1 MTNQTTVRRTLLLS
15 LRPRFAQAILS
26 GAKTV
31 ELRRRPVIAP
41 PQTPIILYASS
52 PTMAIVGTARLREV
66 QTLTP
71 NAAWSQHRRSLA
83 LTRLEFDAYLDGSVY
98 AYLLILHRVCT
109 LDEPLTLREL
119 RQEGPFQ
126 PPQSFRYIAPSD
138 PAPVRHLIPTP
149 GRGTGEQRENAR
161 PETVRR
167 PTTRRGISSAS
178 VPAKTSP
185 NGVDRQSVI
194 FKIADS

>member
-1 MTNQTTVRRTLLLS
+1 MTNHRTLLLS
-15 LRPRFAQAILS
+15 LRPRFAEAILS

-31 ELRRRPVIAP
+31 ELRRRPVNAP

-71 NAAWSQHRRSLA
+71 DAAWSQHRRSLA
-83 LTRLEFDAYLDGSVY
+83 LTRPEFDAYLDGSPR

-109 LDEPLTLREL
+109 LNEPLTLREL
-119 RQEGPFQ
+119 RQEGHFQ

-138 PAPVRHLIPTP
+138 PAPIRHLIPSLGP
-149 GRGTGEQRENAR
+149 AMGDQWETGC
-161 PETVRR
+161 PDTVRR
-167 PTTRRGISSAS
+167 STTRRDMPSAS
-178 VPAKTSP
+178 APAKTSP
-185 NGVDRQSVI
+185 GGIKRQSAI